1 MGSINSR
8 GSGKLYLDFRYRNQR
23 CREQT
28 ELKDTPANR
37 KKLQKLLD
45 KIEAEILLGC
55 FDYAKTFPNSP
66 RLKKIK
72 YAEEVLKNSDAV
84 SW

>member
-66 RLKKIK
+66 RLKKNQICRRSFK
-72 YAEEVLKNSDAV
+72 KL
-84 SW
+84 